1 MAQGF
6 APRGI
11 GAVLDGA
18 VELYRRGWR
27 PLAGAAL
34 LVVGPA
40 ALVVSVAQVF
50 YMRGYL
56 EFLPL
61 ITAGGGGIAALD
73 PATMQRLALPSVL
86 SSTVSP
92 LYWLATM
99 YVAACVYSVAPA
111 LQAGEQVSMRDF
123 FRAGRSRYLHLLGVS
138 VLVLV
143 AVEAV
148 YVGGAVLGFVP
159 MVLLAALSPWTLVV
173 TVPLLVVMLL
183 AAPYVGARLALSSPV
198 TVLEGT
204 GVFDSLRRSWR
215 LTSSRWLRVV
225 AFFICFSIISFAI
238 QGALNSPAAV
248 RQLVDSIQD
257 PQAVFRELS
266 WGWKVFEGLLSAS
279 SASLGLP
286 FVHLAWY
293 VFYVDTRARAE
304 GLDLLVR
311 AGEIEAER
319 GPEAA

>member
-6 APRGI
+6 APKGI

-18 VELYRRGWR
+18 IDLYRRGWR
-27 PLAGAAL
+27 PLAAAAL
-34 LVVGPA
+34 IVVGPA
-40 ALVVSVAQVF
+40 ALVVSIAQVF

-61 ITAGGGGIAALD
+61 LTSGGEAAFD
-73 PATMQRLALPSVL
+73 PAVLQRLALPSAL

-99 YVAACVYSVAPA
+99 YVAACVYAAAPA
-111 LQAGEQVSMRDF
+111 LQAGERMSLRDF
-123 FRAGRSRYLHLLGVS
+123 FRGGRARYLHLLGVT

-148 YVGGAVLGFVP
+148 YLGGVLLGFVP
-159 MVLLAALSPWTLVV
+159 LVLLVALSPWTLVA
-173 TVPLLVVMLL
+173 TVPLMIALLL

-198 TVLEGT
+198 TVLEGA
-204 GVFDSLRRSWR
+204 GVVDSLRRSWR
-215 LTSSRWLRVV
+215 LTDHRWLRVV
-225 AFFICFSIISFAI
+225 AFFVCFGMINFAI

-279 SASLGLP
+279 SVSLGLP
-286 FVHLAWY
+286 FAHLAWY
-293 VFYVDTRARAE
+293 VFYIDTRSRAE

-311 AGEIEAER
+311 AREIEAER